1 MHSTQSPDTRPRAEA
16 VQLELLRSK
25 NAREKLSQVRSLSQL
40 VIGLSRRAIQRVNPD
55 KTPAELDS
63 LFIRLHYGE
72 SLAQRVAD
80 YRQRR
85 GV

>member
-1 MHSTQSPDTRPRAEA
+1 MHSTQSPDTRPPAEA
-16 VQLELLRSK
+16 VQLGLLRSK

-40 VIGLSRRAIQRVNPD
+40 VIALSRRGIRRANPG
-55 KTPAELDS
+55 KTPAELDT

-72 SLAQRVAD
+72 SLARRVAD